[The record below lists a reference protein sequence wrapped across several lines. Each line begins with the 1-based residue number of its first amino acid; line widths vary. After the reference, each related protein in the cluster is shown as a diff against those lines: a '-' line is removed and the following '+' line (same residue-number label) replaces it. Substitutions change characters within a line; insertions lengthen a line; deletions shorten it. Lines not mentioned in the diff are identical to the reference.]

1 MNETLQLLRD
11 SRQPEGAA
19 GLAAP
24 FGSASLPPVLDACC
38 STRMMWFDKQDS
50 RALYVD
56 KREGTRI
63 IDVGTPGTIGR
74 TPKTVAPDMLADFR
88 SLPFPDESFWHVVFD
103 PPHFHKGAGA
113 TGRIA
118 FDFGLLD
125 ATWRDDLR
133 AGFTECFRVLKPM
146 GTLIFKWCEAEIP
159 LREVLALTPER
170 PLYGH
175 RSGKKAQT
183 HWCAFLKPNSEY
195 PTAVRVS
202 ETPDPVSGSETKL

>member
-1 MNETLQLLRD
+1 MDADLFTPQQD
-11 SRQPEGAA
+11 GAP
-19 GLAAP
+19 AA
-24 FGSASLPPVLDACC
+24 FHAASCSSLPPVLDACC
-38 STRMMWFDKQDS
+38 STRMFWFDKQDA

-74 TPKTVAPDMLADFR
+74 TPKTVAPDMVADFR
-88 SLPFPDESFWHVVFD
+88 NLPFPECSFWHVVFD
-103 PPHFHKGAGA
+103 PPHFHKRHNSAPGKAES
-113 TGRIA
+113 RFA
-118 FDFGLLD
+118 FDYGILGD
-125 ATWRDDLR
+125 DWREMLAD
-133 AGFTECFRVLKPM
+133 GFRECFRVLKPG

-183 HWCAFLKPNSEY
+183 HWVAFHKTN
-195 PTAVRVS
+195 A
-202 ETPDPVSGSETKL
+202 